1 MSRGWNLFVLHHKHH
16 TILKSQKAPLQQ
28 QLQLKGKLV
37 VNVVKKA
44 IMFIAIVVTIFKN
57 IKLQTLKSEV
67 KYILKFRIGHFSQT
81 FCAFI

>member
-1 MSRGWNLFVLHHKHH
+1 
-16 TILKSQKAPLQQ
+16 
-28 QLQLKGKLV
+28 
-37 VNVVKKA
+37 
-44 IMFIAIVVTIFKN
+44 MFIAIVVTIFKN